1 MSGDSTNECSRYLFA
16 GSIGSSIRKDPA
28 ALVSVPLTVSWEDRN
43 LLRTVLYD
51 DRERTLV
58 GLTSFV
64 TRNPPML
71 PKLDRKR
78 AQFVLSKIDEIL
90 AWEQHNEA
98 EKDTKFVE
106 LGRYLCEVRA
116 GQSAVAFRIP
126 HTTSD
131 LLVSLKIL
139 VRPPATITS
148 PEARTAVAEEPTIQ
162 GSDGFIAIFRRG
174 FLQLT
179 CCCSGLPPARSPFAC
194 SPTSRATG
202 MRSRFWP
209 ERFGMVLSCHAMRA
223 DAMLVERITTHCECS

>member
-1 MSGDSTNECSRYLFA
+1 MSCDSTNECSRYLFA

-78 AQFVLSKIDEIL
+78 ALFVLSKIDEIL

-116 GQSAVAFRIP
+116 
-126 HTTSD
+126 
-131 LLVSLKIL
+131 VSGRLQN
-139 VRPPATITS
+139 
-148 PEARTAVAEEPTIQ
+148 TAYHE
-162 GSDGFIAIFRRG
+162 
-174 FLQLT
+174 
-179 CCCSGLPPARSPFAC
+179 
-194 SPTSRATG
+194 
-202 MRSRFWP
+202 
-209 ERFGMVLSCHAMRA
+209 
-223 DAMLVERITTHCECS
+223 